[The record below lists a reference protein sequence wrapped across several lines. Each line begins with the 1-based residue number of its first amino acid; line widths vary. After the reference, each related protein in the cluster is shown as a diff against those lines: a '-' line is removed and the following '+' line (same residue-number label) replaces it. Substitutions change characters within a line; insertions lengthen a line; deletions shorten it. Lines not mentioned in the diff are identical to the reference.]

1 MVRRTAPFLGS
12 RFFFWRISTETKKK
26 NAIFFSPIAQTK
38 KSKRTNHEINGTV
51 LGAPFRCVFVLFFD
65 FFCFKFWPKRE
76 KKKRRRSVLSLRR
89 TTLKIGRRLADNLRF
104 VSCTTLRGPLLFCF
118 CCLVF
123 LFVCFFFGVARFVSR
138 TVFSCVFLVMATCFS
153 FLRENWANLRRFGSR
168 WCHVA
173 AIIVRLY
180 NRECVHDC

>member
-1 MVRRTAPFLGS
+1 MSNHALDSFRRRQYLRSSIALGFCFVCFVCVVFFSLFNGSEWCAERRHFWGPGFFLENS
-12 RFFFWRISTETKKK
+12 NRNKKK

-123 LFVCFFFGVARFVSR
+123 LFCFFFLASLGSFRAPFFRAS
-138 TVFSCVFLVMATCFS
+138 FS
-153 FLRENWANLRRFGSR
+153 
-168 WCHVA
+168 
-173 AIIVRLY
+173 
-180 NRECVHDC
+180 